1 MVMAGFD
8 DLIIATVENVDD
20 SELSGLYEQIFMYLI
35 ASVASAVDFLSQNN
49 KGLAPMSHQKLLAGE
64 NKMILRI

>member
-20 SELSGLYEQIFMYLI
+20 SELSGLDEQIFMY
-35 ASVASAVDFLSQNN
+35 
-49 KGLAPMSHQKLLAGE
+49 
-64 NKMILRI
+64 